1 MFIRRFEVLAGN
13 KTCEETYRK
22 RHIDIEYILHIW
34 RLSIMSVWFWLR
46 WRYGIAFRID
56 EKNSVGQ
63 NWKNRIPYQSRN
75 NTFFRKHRINVLANT
90 NEWILQ
96 DMNYYI
102 TSYSD
107 FHDDDTKPRMFE

>member
-1 MFIRRFEVLAGN
+1 M
-13 KTCEETYRK
+13 KTIHHVCV
-22 RHIDIEYILHIW
+22 ILVT
-34 RLSIMSVWFWLR
+34 LTV
-46 WRYGIAFRID
+46 RY
-56 EKNSVGQ
+56 
-63 NWKNRIPYQSRN
+63 RIPYQSRN